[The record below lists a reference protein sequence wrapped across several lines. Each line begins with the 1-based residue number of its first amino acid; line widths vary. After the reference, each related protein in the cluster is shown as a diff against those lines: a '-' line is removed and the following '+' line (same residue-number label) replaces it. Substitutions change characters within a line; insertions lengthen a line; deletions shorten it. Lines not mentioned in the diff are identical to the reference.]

1 MRSCRWTTQKLMY
14 KGFKSTILLQ
24 LVSNEAIYSTP
35 KMVIPIINT
44 ESQFLKLVFFFFF
57 KLQVLNTLCVWVF
70 FFFWKWECLTF
81 PLEIGF
87 SRKAILKNPQKT
99 KAVHIVSLEY
109 FLPIFFK
116 LTKQNKTKSF
126 SGTKGKKQNK
136 AIKQWF
142 WKQNEVWPIDL
153 RIKRHYISSFLLA
166 SHWYLNADSKKL
178 KTVTRWSAFPYSACR
193 APLCYQ
199 GGAVLKRGKY
209 TRV

>member
-1 MRSCRWTTQKLMY
+1 MNKTT
-14 KGFKSTILLQ
+14 
-24 LVSNEAIYSTP
+24 SNEELSPDHTKANVQRVSVYHTASARLPWSNLLNTKNGHTYHKYRKSVFKTCLLFLSYKSSTLF
-35 KMVIPIINT
+35 VC
-44 ESQFLKLVFFFFF
+44 VFFFF
-57 KLQVLNTLCVWVF
+57 L
-70 FFFWKWECLTF
+70 FWKWECLTF

-126 SGTKGKKQNK
+126 SGTKGKKKN
-136 AIKQWF
+136 IKQWF

-166 SHWYLNADSKKL
+166 SHWYLNAKIARNLKL
-178 KTVTRWSAFPYSACR
+178 
-193 APLCYQ
+193 
-199 GGAVLKRGKY
+199 
-209 TRV
+209 